1 MMDFKEL
8 ELVIEEL
15 LDENEALIYEEY
27 NGKSDQILIDA
38 KLVAKLQE
46 ALKTRISDNNLQKE
60 TLKKILRDILQL
72 EPQDLLIFKNGHIF
86 IKLVSELEQK
96 IPEGRQSSNEARY
109 NGYDEK
115 ELIAFYNDFFT
126 DEDVTAL
133 IEKVAEKFIKKYIIQ
148 KSISNDEYEKK
159 VFAYIKELFY
169 EFLQKRFEN
178 QDEFLLGFA
187 GYIFRINF
195 ERVFTRIAEIMLE
208 KMAKG
213 NQKIGMFLEYYS
225 NEVIIQNGQKY
236 QVPPIVSKNGHRW
249 KIVSIIPIVRVYFS
263 TLESI
268 VQLKQKIETLKKET
282 IKFGAP
288 ADGTSL
294 LDQQKAIKLR
304 IQSLTN
310 ELNDKLNTIEKMY
323 NEVLTQNLSPTEKRE
338 LKKRITFEKNEAD
351 KIKSEKKRL
360 EKMLLPSG
368 TLASYQKVQRE
379 LDALKRELRNKQRL
393 LEQNAPSY
401 EEIKAAL
408 VRALIQKKRKIT
420 S

>member
-1 MMDFKEL
+1 MDFQEL
-8 ELVIEEL
+8 ETTIEEL
-15 LDENEALIYEEY
+15 LDENETLIYEEY

-38 KLVAKLQE
+38 KLVAKLHE
-46 ALKTRISDNNLQKE
+46 ALAARITDDNLQKE

-86 IKLVSELEQK
+86 IKLVSELKQD
-96 IPEGRQSSNEARY
+96 IPEGRQNSNEARY

-115 ELIAFYNDFFT
+115 ELIAFYNDFFN
-126 DEDVTAL
+126 DADVTAL
-133 IEKVAEKFIKKYIIQ
+133 IDKVAEKFIKKYIIQ

-195 ERVFTRIAEIMLE
+195 ERVFTRIAEMMLE

-213 NQKIGMFLEYYS
+213 NQKIVMFLEYYS

-249 KIVSIIPIVRVYFS
+249 KIVSIVPIVRVYFA
-263 TLESI
+263 TLENI
-268 VQLKQKIETLKKET
+268 TQLKQKIENLKKET
-282 IKFGAP
+282 AKFGVP

-294 LDQQKAIKLR
+294 LDKQKNIKNR

-310 ELNDKLNTIEKMY
+310 ELNEKLSTIEKLY
-323 NEVLTQNLSPTEKRE
+323 NDVLTQNLSPTEKRE

-351 KIKSEKKRL
+351 KIKSEKERM

-379 LDALKRELRNKQRL
+379 LDALKRELRNKTRL

-408 VRALIQKKRKIT
+408 VRALIQKKKKII

>member
-1 MMDFKEL
+1 MDFQEL
-8 ELVIEEL
+8 ESTIEQL
-15 LDENEALIYEEY
+15 LEENEALIYEEY

-38 KLVAKLQE
+38 KLVSKLQE
-46 ALKTRISDNNLQKE
+46 ALKSKISDSNLQKE
-60 TLKKILRDILQL
+60 TLKKVLRDLLRL
-72 EPQDLLIFKNGHIF
+72 EPQDLLIFKNGHVF
-86 IKLVSELEQK
+86 IKLVSELKQN

-126 DEDVTAL
+126 DDDVTEL
-133 IEKVAEKFIKKYIIQ
+133 IDKVAEKFIKKYIIQ

-159 VFAYIKELFY
+159 VFASIKELFF
-169 EFLQKRFEN
+169 EFLQQRFEN
-178 QDEFLLGFA
+178 EDEFLLGFA

-195 ERVFTRIAEIMLE
+195 ERVFMRIAELMLE

-213 NQKIGMFLEYYS
+213 NQKIAMFLEYYS

-236 QVPPIVSKNGHRW
+236 QVPPIESKNGHRW

-268 VQLKQKIETLKKET
+268 TQLKQKIENLKKET
-282 IKFGAP
+282 TKFGAP
-288 ADGTSL
+288 ADGSSL
-294 LDQQKAIKLR
+294 LDQQKSIKQK
-304 IQSLTN
+304 IQSLSN
-310 ELNDKLNTIEKMY
+310 ELNEKLNKIEKMY
-323 NEVLTQNLSPTEKRE
+323 NEVLSQNLSATEKRE
-338 LKKRITFEKNEAD
+338 LKKQITFEKNEAD
-351 KIKSEKKRL
+351 KIKTQKQLYEKK
-360 EKMLLPSG
+360 LLPSG

-379 LDALKRELRNKQRL
+379 LDALKRELRNKTRL

-408 VRALIQKKRKIT
+408 VRALIQKKKKIT

>member
-1 MMDFKEL
+1 MDFQEL
-8 ELVIEEL
+8 EAAIEQL
-15 LDENEALIYEEY
+15 LDENETLIYEEY

-38 KLVAKLQE
+38 KLVTKLHE
-46 ALKTRISDNNLQKE
+46 ALASQITDANLQKE
-60 TLKKILRDILQL
+60 ILKKLLRDILQL

-86 IKLVSELEQK
+86 IKLVSELKQD

-126 DEDVTAL
+126 DEEVTDL
-133 IEKVAEKFIKKYIIQ
+133 IDKVAEKFIKKYIIQ
-148 KSISNDEYEKK
+148 KSISNDEYEKR
-159 VFAYIKELFY
+159 VFAYIKELFC

-178 QDEFLLGFA
+178 EDEFLLGFA

-195 ERVFTRIAEIMLE
+195 ERVFMRIAAMMLE

-213 NQKIGMFLEYYS
+213 NQKIVMFLEYYS

-236 QVPPIVSKNGHRW
+236 QVPPIESKNGHRW
-249 KIVSIIPIVRVYFS
+249 KIVSIIPIVRVYFT

-268 VQLKQKIETLKKET
+268 AQLKNKIENLKKET
-282 IKFGAP
+282 AKFGAP

-294 LDQQKAIKLR
+294 LDQQKEIKLR
-304 IQSLTN
+304 IQTLTN
-310 ELNDKLNTIEKMY
+310 ELNEKLNAIEKMY
-323 NEVLTQNLSPTEKRE
+323 NDVMTQNLSPTEKRE
-338 LKKRITFEKNEAD
+338 LKKRISFEKNEAD
-351 KIKSEKKRL
+351 KLKSEKQRY

-368 TLASYQKVQRE
+368 TLASYQQVQRE
-379 LDALKRELRNKQRL
+379 LDALKRELRNKTRL

-408 VRALIQKKRKIT
+408 VRALIQKKKKIT